1 MRVRYGSNQ
10 KLEKEVA
17 LVSNLGIGLRL
28 IPNMGRWLL
37 NQKTD
42 INFCGDPKITLIFNM
57 LKISMNSKMKVINHL
72 YLFTKKKR

>member
-1 MRVRYGSNQ
+1 MRVGYGSNQ

-28 IPNMGRWLL
+28 ISNKGRWLL
-37 NQKTD
+37 NQKID
-42 INFCGDPKITLIFNM
+42 INLCGDPKTTLIFNM

-72 YLFTKKKR
+72 